1 MCVQTLKNKGR
12 VLLPVFA
19 LGRAQEML
27 LILDEYWDSHPE
39 MQQYPIYYGSKIA
52 SRSMDVYKK
61 YVNMMNDNI
70 QKIMDERNPFD
81 FKHVETLKSV
91 REYQDHGPCVVMC
104 SPGTMVSLYPR
115 SSSRVSRCVARATD
129 RVELVLFADEWYVSR
144 AV

>member
-1 MCVQTLKNKGR
+1 
-12 VLLPVFA
+12 
-19 LGRAQEML
+19 ML

-61 YVNMMNDNI
+61 YINMMNDNI
-70 QKIMDERNPFD
+70 QKLMDDRNPFD

-104 SPGTMVSLYPR
+104 SPGTMVS
-115 SSSRVSRCVARATD
+115 ARAAALQ
-129 RVELVLFADEWYVSR
+129 RQILRPRLGAKGVGAPRADERDV
-144 AV
+144 AGAL